1 VCAALALRKSA
12 DQVIY
17 DEHYDSA
24 DNRDEHAP
32 QIEAGYA
39 GPAEPLEEP
48 AANDA
53 ADNTKEDVEEETFTL
68 PVHDLAGDEARD
80 QPEHDPAD
88 D

>member
-1 VCAALALRKSA
+1 VCALLALRKSA

-17 DEHYDSA
+17 DQNDNRA

-32 QIEAGYA
+32 QIEASYA
-39 GPAEPLEEP
+39 GPAEPLEQP

-53 ADNTKEDVEEETFTL
+53 ADNTKDDVEEETFTL
-68 PVHDLAGDEARD
+68 PVHDLAGDEACN